1 MLLNEVSNF
10 VLRHYSD
17 QLVLSL
23 QKPGDD
29 TPLFKTSIELNNL
42 ELNHDKLSITVI
54 GTSAMKT
61 KSTNAY
67 LVYYTFE
74 LDLLFTVRLQSEPEA
89 SEFEVAL
96 ENYRMMK
103 QQTVGREDV
112 KVTKA
117 EEEVI
122 RMMFERI
129 QLGKK
134 LTPNRIRARR
144 ALFTLRNMMRV
155 RYQVGHMSER
165 QKVPMRVNPRSF
177 MMGLGFGL
185 SGVGQLVAR

>member
-1 MLLNEVSNF
+1 
-10 VLRHYSD
+10 
-17 QLVLSL
+17 
-23 QKPGDD
+23 
-29 TPLFKTSIELNNL
+29 
-42 ELNHDKLSITVI
+42 
-54 GTSAMKT
+54 
-61 KSTNAY
+61 
-67 LVYYTFE
+67 
-74 LDLLFTVRLQSEPEA
+74 
-89 SEFEVAL
+89 
-96 ENYRMMK
+96 MMK

-112 KVTKA
+112 KVTKG

-122 RMMFERI
+122 RMMFDRI

-185 SGVGQLVAR
+185 SGVGQLVARQKKE